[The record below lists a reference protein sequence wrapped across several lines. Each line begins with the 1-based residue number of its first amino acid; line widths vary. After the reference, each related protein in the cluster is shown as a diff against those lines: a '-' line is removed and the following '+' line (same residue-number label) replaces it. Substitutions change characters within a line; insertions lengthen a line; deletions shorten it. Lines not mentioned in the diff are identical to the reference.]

1 MLAYILVQ
9 LHRREMAEQNASV
22 AGRNEDETHVN
33 LDPPDA
39 AFAQSVSDG
48 SFATLLHDLFAPR
61 GGNEDEQMIL
71 FKDVLSALTG
81 ISLTEANMVLA

>member
-1 MLAYILVQ
+1 
-9 LHRREMAEQNASV
+9 MAEQNVSLF
-22 AGRNEDETHVN
+22 GRNKDDIQVN

-39 AFAQSVSDG
+39 AFVQSVSDG
-48 SFATLLHDLFAPR
+48 SFAALLHEVFALQ

-81 ISLTEANMVLA
+81 LPLPTEGSSTNMVLG